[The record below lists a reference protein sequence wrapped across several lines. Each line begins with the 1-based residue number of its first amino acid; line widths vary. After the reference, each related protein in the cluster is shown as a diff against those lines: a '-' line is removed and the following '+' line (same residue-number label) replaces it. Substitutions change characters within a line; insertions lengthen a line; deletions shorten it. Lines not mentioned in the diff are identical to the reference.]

1 MKLGDLSFEPDADQ
15 QHADG
20 ARISHGTEGQ
30 RCLHAAASLL
40 GLSPPALLTLL
51 TTRTIETGQQNAQN
65 GGGSPRQRRGT
76 TLAVQLNPAAAT
88 LARDAMARLIYGHL
102 FGWIVATVNQSLAP
116 SGNDDKTTKSKSGLS
131 PTKEEGN
138 DSEEE
143 GETEGKG
150 SMKQNDGKEL
160 VPANAERRTLGL
172 LDMFGFEAFIEN
184 DLEQLLIN
192 LANEALQD
200 MYCQQVRVRRRRRR
214 RHSAFVGSEDAYLS
228 LLFVCPI

>member
-65 GGGSPRQRRGT
+65 GGGGSPRQRRGT

-88 LARDAMARLIYGHL
+88 LARDAMARLIYGHM

-116 SGNDDKTTKSKSGLS
+116 SGNDDTTKSKSGLS
-131 PTKEEGN
+131 PTKEEEN
-138 DSEEE
+138 DGE
-143 GETEGKG
+143 GEAGGNASK
-150 SMKQNDGKEL
+150 KQSDGKEL
-160 VPANAERRTLGL
+160 VLPANAERRTLGL

-200 MYCQQVRVRRRRRR
+200 MYCQQVRGYTALEY
-214 RHSAFVGSEDAYLS
+214 SSCLLNSLFSS
-228 LLFVCPI
+228 LLS